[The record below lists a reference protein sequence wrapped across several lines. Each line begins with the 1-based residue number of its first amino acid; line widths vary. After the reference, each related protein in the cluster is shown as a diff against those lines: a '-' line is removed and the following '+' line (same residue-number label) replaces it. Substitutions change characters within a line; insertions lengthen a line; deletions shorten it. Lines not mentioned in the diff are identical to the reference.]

1 MLIVNGMI
9 GRLGPLVTLGLLRK
23 HERDQSRSHLC
34 MGEIVMG
41 LQTNSKNAPVHAD
54 PTLSTIACGRHGLL
68 GAHAP
73 RLAAPKVE

>member
-1 MLIVNGMI
+1 
-9 GRLGPLVTLGLLRK
+9 
-23 HERDQSRSHLC
+23 

-73 RLAAPKVE
+73 RLAATKVD